1 MRQQKCECYEIQT
14 TEGLVR
20 EEDWMDLLFGWESIA
35 YNFKVTR
42 PKRDCIHLGDVTFNM
57 KYQQQ
62 YYKGSSGKF
71 GVYDRWVHME
81 VSLSFQVHGPSSVT
95 SHTQWELHQR

>member
-35 YNFKVTR
+35 YNFKVTW
-42 PKRDCIHLGDVTFNM
+42 PKGDCIHLGDVTFNM